1 MRSVFYF
8 YKMHG
13 FIKEV
18 INKII
23 ISNGTDI
30 SKVIIILPNKRSR
43 IFLKQEISKI
53 AKKTIFSP
61 LIYDIEEFMSLVS
74 GINKIS
80 DTELLFEFYNIY
92 LNQTK
97 KDDQQTFEEFISW
110 AKTLLRDF
118 SEIDR
123 ELCDTVSLFDYLNA
137 FKDLTHWSNY
147 EEETDLIKNY
157 KEFWGKIKLYH
168 NDLKV
173 KLLNVGMGYQGLIY
187 REACEQILGYT
198 ENRKSIKHI
207 FIGFNAL
214 SKSESEVIQE
224 IVNSNGEIYWDIDK
238 ALISSDYNNASLF
251 IESYLKEWPYYKKN
265 NIEITSNEYKKEKNI
280 QAIGTPKNI
289 GQVKYVGELL
299 HSMGKDELNNTAVI
313 LGDEKLLIPLIN
325 SIPSN
330 VKNINVTMG
339 YPLKNSNIYSFFYLL
354 INIHTKNQNSF
365 YYKSIISLVS
375 HELISPILN
384 NGLDLREKIRQGNLI
399 YMSKKNIIGLD
410 NENHLIYDLLF
421 SNWTNALDGV
431 SSCLKLINLIKKYY
445 SENPENDFINL
456 ELLYHV
462 NKIFLQI
469 NNSCEKLDYLKNIN
483 SLKIIFKELCEMNT
497 SPFSGEPVKGLQIM
511 GMLET
516 RLLNYKNIIVTSV
529 NEGILPVG
537 NNNNSFIPFEIKKA
551 NELQTFKEKDSVFAY
566 HFYRLIKRAQNIWLI
581 YNTEPDAM
589 NNGEQSRFITQI
601 EVEGIHSVNKNILIS
616 KTPVKQSVE
625 PSYSKTKLVQEKLN
639 SIVENGI
646 SASMLCLYAMD
657 QIKFFETYVLGL
669 REENV
674 EETIAAST
682 IGNIV
687 HDSLEIIY
695 KGYVGK
701 RLKIED
707 IEKMNK
713 LVSRTVNDVIKNYVR
728 EENMNKGKNVI
739 IIETVKKYVERV
751 IEMDRKVVENENDL
765 KIIAVEKEFE
775 TNIKDESKKY
785 KIRGK
790 IDRID
795 QVNGELRVIDYKSG
809 KKLNRRDITIKENE
823 EITKEKGIYNL
834 QLLIYMLATE
844 KKFKGKRIKS
854 GIINLK
860 NISDGV
866 LEGIFNGETS
876 LGSNELNNYKV
887 LIIDLITKILDKNLM
902 FKN

>member
-1 MRSVFYF
+1 
-8 YKMHG
+8 MHG

-30 SKVIIILPNKRSR
+30 SNVIIILPNKRSR

-80 DTELLFEFYNIY
+80 DTDLLFEFYNIY
-92 LNQTK
+92 LNRTK
-97 KDDQQTFEEFISW
+97 KDDQQLFEEFISW
-110 AKTLLRDF
+110 AKILLRDF

-123 ELCDTVSLFDYLNA
+123 ELCYTDSLFDYLNA

-168 NDLKV
+168 NDLKA

-187 REACEQILGYT
+187 REACEQILSYT
-198 ENRKSIKHI
+198 ENRKNIKHI

-224 IVNSNGEIYWDIDK
+224 IVNNNGEIYWDIDK
-238 ALISSDYNNASLF
+238 ALINSDYNNASLF
-251 IESYLKEWPYYKKN
+251 IESYLKEWPYYQKN

-299 HSMGKDELNNTAVI
+299 NSMSKDELNNTAVV
-313 LGDEKLLIPLIN
+313 LGDEKLLIPLLN

-330 VKNINVTMG
+330 VNNINVTMG

-354 INIHTKNQNSF
+354 INIHTNNQNSF
-365 YYKSIISLVS
+365 YYKNIISLVS

-410 NENHLIYDLLF
+410 KGNHLIYELLF
-421 SNWTNALDGV
+421 SKWTNAGDGIN
-431 SSCLKLINLIKKYY
+431 SCLKLIDLIRKYY

-456 ELLYHV
+456 ELLFHI

-469 NNSCEKLDYLKNIN
+469 NKSCEKLDYLKNIN

-537 NNNNSFIPFEIKKA
+537 NNNSSFIPFEIKKA

-625 PSYSKTKLVQEKLN
+625 PSYSKTKLVQEKLS

-657 QIKFFETYVLGL
+657 QIKFFETYILGL
-669 REENV
+669 KEEKI
-674 EETIAAST
+674 EETIASST

-707 IEKMNK
+707 LEKMNK
-713 LVSRTVNDVIKNYVR
+713 LVSTTVKDVIKNYMH
-728 EENMNKGKNVI
+728 EENNNKGKNVI

-751 IEMDRKVVENENDL
+751 IEIDRKVVENENDL
-765 KIIAVEKEFE
+765 RIIAVEKEFE
-775 TNIKDESKKY
+775 TKIKDGSKKY

-790 IDRID
+790 IDRVD

-809 KKLNRRDITIKENE
+809 KKISRRDVTIKEND

-834 QLLIYMLATE
+834 QLLIYMLGTE
-844 KKFKGKRIKS
+844 KEFKGKRIKS

-866 LEGIFNGETS
+866 IEGIFNGETS

-887 LIIDLITKILDKNLM
+887 LIIDLITRILDKNLM

>member
-53 AKKTIFSP
+53 VKKTIFSP
-61 LIYDIEEFMSLVS
+61 HIYDIEEFMSLVS

-123 ELCDTVSLFDYLNA
+123 ELCDTNSLFDYLNA

-147 EEETDLIKNY
+147 EEETELIKNY

-168 NDLKV
+168 NDLKT
-173 KLLNVGMGYQGLIY
+173 KLLNIGMGYQGLIY
-187 REACEQILGYT
+187 REACEQILSYT

-224 IVNSNGEIYWDIDK
+224 IVNGNGEIYWDIDK

-265 NIEITSNEYKKEKNI
+265 NIEIASNEYKKEKNI

-299 HSMGKDELNNTAVI
+299 HSMSKDELNNTAVV
-313 LGDEKLLIPLIN
+313 LGDEKLLIPLLN

-330 VKNINVTMG
+330 VNNINVTMG

-354 INIHTKNQNSF
+354 INIHTKSQNSF

-384 NGLDLREKIRQGNLI
+384 NGLDLREKIRQENLI
-399 YMSKKNIIGLD
+399 YMSKKDIINLD
-410 NENHLIYDLLF
+410 NGNHLIYKLLF
-421 SNWTNALDGV
+421 SKWKKAEDGV
-431 SSCLKLINLIKKYY
+431 SSCLKLIDLIKKYY

-456 ELLYHV
+456 ELLFHI

-469 NNSCEKLDYLKNIN
+469 NNSCEKLDYLKNVS

-601 EVEGIHSVNKNILIS
+601 EVEGIHLVNKNILIS

-639 SIVENGI
+639 SIIENGI

-669 REENV
+669 REENI
-674 EETIAAST
+674 EETIASST

-695 KGYVGK
+695 KDYVGK

-707 IEKMNK
+707 LEKMNK
-713 LVSRTVNDVIKNYVR
+713 LVSTTVKDVIKNYVR

-739 IIETVKKYVERV
+739 IIETVKRYVERV
-751 IEMDRKVVENENDL
+751 IEMDRKAVENENDL
-765 KIIAVEKEFE
+765 RIIAVEKEFE
-775 TNIKDESKKY
+775 TKIKDGSKKY
-785 KIRGK
+785 KIKGK

-795 QVNGELRVIDYKSG
+795 QINGELRVLDYKSG
-809 KKLNRRDITIKENE
+809 KKLNKRNLIIKDNE

-834 QLLIYMLATE
+834 QLLIYMLGTE
-844 KKFKGKRIKS
+844 KEFEGKRIKS

-866 LEGIFNGETS
+866 LEGIFKGETS

-887 LIIDLITKILDKNLM
+887 VIIDLITEILDKNLM

>member
-1 MRSVFYF
+1 
-8 YKMHG
+8 
-13 FIKEV
+13 
-18 INKII
+18 
-23 ISNGTDI
+23 
-30 SKVIIILPNKRSR
+30 
-43 IFLKQEISKI
+43 
-53 AKKTIFSP
+53 
-61 LIYDIEEFMSLVS
+61 
-74 GINKIS
+74 
-80 DTELLFEFYNIY
+80 
-92 LNQTK
+92 
-97 KDDQQTFEEFISW
+97 
-110 AKTLLRDF
+110 
-118 SEIDR
+118 
-123 ELCDTVSLFDYLNA
+123 
-137 FKDLTHWSNY
+137 
-147 EEETDLIKNY
+147 
-157 KEFWGKIKLYH
+157 
-168 NDLKV
+168 
-173 KLLNVGMGYQGLIY
+173 MGYQGLIY
-187 REACEQILGYT
+187 REACEQILSYT
-198 ENRKSIKHI
+198 ENRKNIKHI

-238 ALISSDYNNASLF
+238 ALINSDYNNASLF

-265 NIEITSNEYKKEKNI
+265 NIQVTSNEYKKEKNI
-280 QAIGTPKNI
+280 QATGTPKNI

-299 HSMGKDELNNTAVI
+299 HSMGKDELNNTAVV
-313 LGDEKLLIPLIN
+313 LGDEKLLIPLLN

-339 YPLKNSNIYSFFYLL
+339 YPLKNSNVYSFFYLL

-399 YMSKKNIIGLD
+399 YMSKKDIIDLD
-410 NENHLIYDLLF
+410 KENHLIYELLF
-421 SNWTNALDGV
+421 SKWTNAVDGI
-431 SSCLKLINLIKKYY
+431 SSCLKLIDLIKKYY

-456 ELLYHV
+456 ELLYHI

-537 NNNNSFIPFEIKKA
+537 NNNSSFIPFEIKKA

-625 PSYSKTKLVQEKLN
+625 PSYSKTKLVQEKLS

-657 QIKFFETYVLGL
+657 QIKFFETYILGL
-669 REENV
+669 KEEKI
-674 EETIAAST
+674 EETIASST

-707 IEKMNK
+707 LEKMNK
-713 LVSRTVNDVIKNYVR
+713 LVSTTVKDVIKNYMR
-728 EENMNKGKNVI
+728 EENNNKGKNVI

-751 IEMDRKVVENENDL
+751 IEIDRKVVENENDL
-765 KIIAVEKEFE
+765 RIIAVEKEFE
-775 TNIKDESKKY
+775 TKIKDGSKKY

-790 IDRID
+790 IDRVD

-809 KKLNRRDITIKENE
+809 KKISRRDVTIKEND

-834 QLLIYMLATE
+834 QLLIYMLGTE
-844 KKFKGKRIKS
+844 KEFKGKKIKS

-887 LIIDLITKILDKNLM
+887 LIIDLITRILDKNLM

>member
-187 REACEQILGYT
+187 REACEQILAYT

>member
-13 FIKEV
+13 FIKQV

-53 AKKTIFSP
+53 VKKTIFSP

-80 DTELLFEFYNIY
+80 ETELLFEFYNIY

-97 KDDQQTFEEFISW
+97 KDNQQTFEEFISW

-123 ELCDTVSLFDYLNA
+123 ELCDTNSLFDYLNA

-168 NDLKV
+168 NDLKA

-187 REACEQILGYT
+187 REACEQILSYT
-198 ENRKSIKHI
+198 ENRKNIKHI

-238 ALISSDYNNASLF
+238 ALINSDYNNASLF

-265 NIEITSNEYKKEKNI
+265 NIQVTSNEYKKEKNI
-280 QAIGTPKNI
+280 QATGTPKNI

-299 HSMGKDELNNTAVI
+299 HSMDKDELNNTAVV
-313 LGDEKLLIPLIN
+313 LGDEKLLIPLLN

-339 YPLKNSNIYSFFYLL
+339 YPLKNSNVYSFFYLL

-399 YMSKKNIIGLD
+399 YMSKKDIIDLD
-410 NENHLIYDLLF
+410 KENHLIYELLF
-421 SNWTNALDGV
+421 SKWTNAVDGI
-431 SSCLKLINLIKKYY
+431 SSCLKLIDLIKKYY

-456 ELLYHV
+456 ELLYHI

-537 NNNNSFIPFEIKKA
+537 NNNSSFIPFEIKKA

-625 PSYSKTKLVQEKLN
+625 PSYTKTKLVQEKLS

-657 QIKFFETYVLGL
+657 QIKFFETYILGL
-669 REENV
+669 KEEKI
-674 EETIAAST
+674 EETIASST

-707 IEKMNK
+707 LEKMNK
-713 LVSRTVNDVIKNYVR
+713 LVSTTVKDVIKNYMR
-728 EENMNKGKNVI
+728 EENNNKGKNVI

-751 IEMDRKVVENENDL
+751 IEIDRKVVEKENDL
-765 KIIAVEKEFE
+765 RIIAVEKEFE
-775 TNIKDESKKY
+775 TKIKDGSKKY

-790 IDRID
+790 IDRVD

-809 KKLNRRDITIKENE
+809 KKISRRDVTIKEND

-834 QLLIYMLATE
+834 QLLIYMLGTE
-844 KKFKGKRIKS
+844 KEFKGKKIKS

-866 LEGIFNGETS
+866 LEGIFNGESS

-887 LIIDLITKILDKNLM
+887 LIIDLITRILDKNLM

>member
-53 AKKTIFSP
+53 VKKTIFSP

-80 DTELLFEFYNIY
+80 ETELLFEFYNIY

-97 KDDQQTFEEFISW
+97 KDNQQTFEEFISW

-123 ELCDTVSLFDYLNA
+123 ELCDTDSLFDYLNA

-168 NDLKV
+168 NDLKA

-187 REACEQILGYT
+187 REACEQILSYT
-198 ENRKSIKHI
+198 ENRKNIKHI

-238 ALISSDYNNASLF
+238 ALINSDYNNASLF

-265 NIEITSNEYKKEKNI
+265 NIQVTSNEYKKEKNI
-280 QAIGTPKNI
+280 QATGTPKNI

-299 HSMGKDELNNTAVI
+299 HSMGKDELNNTAVV
-313 LGDEKLLIPLIN
+313 LGDEKLLIPLLN

-339 YPLKNSNIYSFFYLL
+339 YPLKNSNVYSFFYLL

-399 YMSKKNIIGLD
+399 YMSKKDIIDLD
-410 NENHLIYDLLF
+410 KENHLIYELLF
-421 SNWTNALDGV
+421 SKWTNAVDGI
-431 SSCLKLINLIKKYY
+431 SSCLKLIDLIKKYY

-456 ELLYHV
+456 ELLYHI

-537 NNNNSFIPFEIKKA
+537 NNNSSFIPFEIKKA

-625 PSYSKTKLVQEKLN
+625 PSYSKTKLVQEKLS

-657 QIKFFETYVLGL
+657 QIKFFETYILGL
-669 REENV
+669 KEEKI
-674 EETIAAST
+674 EETIASST

-707 IEKMNK
+707 LEKMNK
-713 LVSRTVNDVIKNYVR
+713 LVSTTVKDVIKNYMR
-728 EENMNKGKNVI
+728 EENNNKGKNVI

-751 IEMDRKVVENENDL
+751 IEIDRKVVENENDL
-765 KIIAVEKEFE
+765 RIIAVEKEFE
-775 TNIKDESKKY
+775 TKIKDGSKKY

-790 IDRID
+790 IDRVD

-809 KKLNRRDITIKENE
+809 KKISRRDVIIKEND

-834 QLLIYMLATE
+834 QLLIYMLGTE
-844 KKFKGKRIKS
+844 KEFKGKRIKS

-887 LIIDLITKILDKNLM
+887 IIIDLITRILDKNLM

>member
-13 FIKEV
+13 FIKQV

-53 AKKTIFSP
+53 VKKTIFSP

-80 DTELLFEFYNIY
+80 ETELLFEFYNIY

-97 KDDQQTFEEFISW
+97 KDNQQTFEEFISW

-123 ELCDTVSLFDYLNA
+123 ELCDTDSLFGYLNA

-168 NDLKV
+168 NDLKA

-187 REACEQILGYT
+187 REACEQILSYT
-198 ENRKSIKHI
+198 ENRKNIKHI

-238 ALISSDYNNASLF
+238 ALINSDYNNASLF

-265 NIEITSNEYKKEKNI
+265 NIQVTSNEYKKEKNI
-280 QAIGTPKNI
+280 QATGTPKNI

-299 HSMGKDELNNTAVI
+299 HSMGKDELNNTAVV
-313 LGDEKLLIPLIN
+313 LGDEKLLIPLLN

-339 YPLKNSNIYSFFYLL
+339 YPLKNSNVYSFFYLL

-399 YMSKKNIIGLD
+399 YMSKKDIIDLD
-410 NENHLIYDLLF
+410 KENHLIYELLF
-421 SNWTNALDGV
+421 SKWTNAVDGI
-431 SSCLKLINLIKKYY
+431 SSCLKLIDLIKKYY

-456 ELLYHV
+456 ELLYHI

-537 NNNNSFIPFEIKKA
+537 NNNSSFIPFEIKKA
-551 NELQTFKEKDSVFAY
+551 NELQTFKDKDSVFAY

-625 PSYSKTKLVQEKLN
+625 PSYSKTKLVQEKLS

-657 QIKFFETYVLGL
+657 QIKFFETYILGL
-669 REENV
+669 KEEKI
-674 EETIAAST
+674 EETIASST

-707 IEKMNK
+707 LEKMNK
-713 LVSRTVNDVIKNYVR
+713 LVSTTVKDVIKNYMR
-728 EENMNKGKNVI
+728 EENNNKGKNVI

-751 IEMDRKVVENENDL
+751 IEIDRKVVENENDL
-765 KIIAVEKEFE
+765 RIIAVEKEFE
-775 TNIKDESKKY
+775 TKIKDGSKKY

-790 IDRID
+790 IDRVD

-809 KKLNRRDITIKENE
+809 KKISRRDVTIKEND

-834 QLLIYMLATE
+834 QLLIYMLGTE
-844 KKFKGKRIKS
+844 KEFKGKKIKS

-887 LIIDLITKILDKNLM
+887 LIIDLITRILDKNLM

>member
-1 MRSVFYF
+1 
-8 YKMHG
+8 MHG

-43 IFLKQEISKI
+43 IFLKQGISKI
-53 AKKTIFSP
+53 VKKTIFSP

-80 DTELLFEFYNIY
+80 ETELLFEFYNIY

-97 KDDQQTFEEFISW
+97 KDNQQTFEEFISW

-123 ELCDTVSLFDYLNA
+123 ELCDTDSLFDYLNA

-168 NDLKV
+168 NDLKA

-187 REACEQILGYT
+187 REACEQILSYT
-198 ENRKSIKHI
+198 ENRKNIKHI

-238 ALISSDYNNASLF
+238 ALINSDYNNASLF

-265 NIEITSNEYKKEKNI
+265 NIQVTSNEYKKEKNI
-280 QAIGTPKNI
+280 QATGTPKNI

-299 HSMGKDELNNTAVI
+299 HSMGKDELNNTAVV
-313 LGDEKLLIPLIN
+313 LGDEKLLIPLLN

-339 YPLKNSNIYSFFYLL
+339 YPLKNSNVYSFFYLL

-399 YMSKKNIIGLD
+399 YMSKKDIIDLD
-410 NENHLIYDLLF
+410 KENHLIYELLF
-421 SNWTNALDGV
+421 SKWTNAVDGI
-431 SSCLKLINLIKKYY
+431 SSCLKLIDLIKKYY

-456 ELLYHV
+456 ELLYHI

-537 NNNNSFIPFEIKKA
+537 NNNSSFIPFEIKKA

-625 PSYSKTKLVQEKLN
+625 PSYSKTKLVQEKLS

-657 QIKFFETYVLGL
+657 QIKFFETYILGL
-669 REENV
+669 KEEKI
-674 EETIAAST
+674 EETIASST

-707 IEKMNK
+707 LEKMNK
-713 LVSRTVNDVIKNYVR
+713 LVSTTVKDVIKNYMR
-728 EENMNKGKNVI
+728 EENNNKGKNVI

-751 IEMDRKVVENENDL
+751 IEIDRKVVENENDL
-765 KIIAVEKEFE
+765 RIIAVEKEFE
-775 TNIKDESKKY
+775 TKIKDGSKKY

-790 IDRID
+790 IDRVD

-809 KKLNRRDITIKENE
+809 KKISRRDVTIKGNE

-834 QLLIYMLATE
+834 QLLIYMLGTE
-844 KKFKGKRIKS
+844 KEFKGKKIKS

-887 LIIDLITKILDKNLM
+887 IIIDLITRILDKNLM

>member
-1 MRSVFYF
+1 
-8 YKMHG
+8 MHG

-53 AKKTIFSP
+53 VKKTIFSP

-80 DTELLFEFYNIY
+80 ETELLFEFYNIY

-97 KDDQQTFEEFISW
+97 KDNQQTFEEFISW

-123 ELCDTVSLFDYLNA
+123 ELCDTDSLFDYLNA

-168 NDLKV
+168 NDLKA

-187 REACEQILGYT
+187 REACEQILSYT
-198 ENRKSIKHI
+198 ENRKNIKHI

-238 ALISSDYNNASLF
+238 ALINSDYNNASLF

-265 NIEITSNEYKKEKNI
+265 NIQVTSNEYKKEKNI
-280 QAIGTPKNI
+280 QATGTPKNI

-299 HSMGKDELNNTAVI
+299 HSMGKDELNNTAVV
-313 LGDEKLLIPLIN
+313 LGDEKLLIPLLN

-339 YPLKNSNIYSFFYLL
+339 YPLKNSNVYSFFYLL

-399 YMSKKNIIGLD
+399 YMSKKDIIDLD
-410 NENHLIYDLLF
+410 KENHLIYELLF
-421 SNWTNALDGV
+421 SKWTNAVDGI
-431 SSCLKLINLIKKYY
+431 SSCLKLIDLIKKYY

-456 ELLYHV
+456 ELLYHI

-537 NNNNSFIPFEIKKA
+537 NNNSSFIPFEIKKA

-625 PSYSKTKLVQEKLN
+625 PSYSKTKLVQEKLS

-657 QIKFFETYVLGL
+657 QIKFFETYILGL
-669 REENV
+669 KEEKI
-674 EETIAAST
+674 EETIASST

-707 IEKMNK
+707 LEKMNK
-713 LVSRTVNDVIKNYVR
+713 LVSTTVKDVIKNYMR
-728 EENMNKGKNVI
+728 EENNNKGKNVI

-751 IEMDRKVVENENDL
+751 IEIDRKVVENENDL
-765 KIIAVEKEFE
+765 RIIAVEKEFE
-775 TNIKDESKKY
+775 TKIKDGSKKY

-790 IDRID
+790 IDRVD

-809 KKLNRRDITIKENE
+809 KKISRRDVTIKEND

-834 QLLIYMLATE
+834 QLLIYMLGTE
-844 KKFKGKRIKS
+844 KEFKGKRIKS

-887 LIIDLITKILDKNLM
+887 LIIDLITRILDKNLM

>member
-53 AKKTIFSP
+53 VKKTIFSP

-80 DTELLFEFYNIY
+80 ETELLFEFYNIY

-97 KDDQQTFEEFISW
+97 KDNQQTFEEFISW

-123 ELCDTVSLFDYLNA
+123 ELCDTDSLFGYLNA

-168 NDLKV
+168 NDLKA

-187 REACEQILGYT
+187 REACEQILSYT
-198 ENRKSIKHI
+198 ENRKNIKHI

-238 ALISSDYNNASLF
+238 ALINSDYNNASLF

-265 NIEITSNEYKKEKNI
+265 NIQVTSNEYKKEKNI
-280 QAIGTPKNI
+280 QATGTPKNI

-299 HSMGKDELNNTAVI
+299 HSMGKDELNNTAIV
-313 LGDEKLLIPLIN
+313 LGDEKLLIPLLN

-339 YPLKNSNIYSFFYLL
+339 YPLKNSNVYSFFYLL

-399 YMSKKNIIGLD
+399 YMSKKDIIDLD
-410 NENHLIYDLLF
+410 KENHLIYELLF
-421 SNWTNALDGV
+421 SKWTNAVDGI
-431 SSCLKLINLIKKYY
+431 SSCLKLIDLIKKYY

-456 ELLYHV
+456 ELLYHI

-537 NNNNSFIPFEIKKA
+537 NNNSSFIPFEIKKA

-625 PSYSKTKLVQEKLN
+625 PSYSKTKLVQEKLS

-657 QIKFFETYVLGL
+657 QIKFFETYILGL
-669 REENV
+669 KEEKI
-674 EETIAAST
+674 EETIASST

-707 IEKMNK
+707 LEKMNK
-713 LVSRTVNDVIKNYVR
+713 LVSTTVKDVIKNYMR
-728 EENMNKGKNVI
+728 EENNNKGKNVI

-751 IEMDRKVVENENDL
+751 IEIDRKVVENENDL
-765 KIIAVEKEFE
+765 RIIAVEKEFE
-775 TNIKDESKKY
+775 TKIKDGSKKY

-790 IDRID
+790 IDRVD

-809 KKLNRRDITIKENE
+809 KKISRRDVTIKGNE

-834 QLLIYMLATE
+834 QLLIYMLGTE
-844 KKFKGKRIKS
+844 KEFKGKKIKS

-887 LIIDLITKILDKNLM
+887 LIIDLITRILDKNLM

>member
-53 AKKTIFSP
+53 VKKTIFSP

-80 DTELLFEFYNIY
+80 DTDLLFEFYNIY

-97 KDDQQTFEEFISW
+97 KDNQQTFEEFISW

-123 ELCDTVSLFDYLNA
+123 ELCDTDSLFGYLNA

-168 NDLKV
+168 NDLKA

-187 REACEQILGYT
+187 REACEQILSYT
-198 ENRKSIKHI
+198 ENRKNIKHI

-238 ALISSDYNNASLF
+238 ALINSDYNNASLF

-265 NIEITSNEYKKEKNI
+265 NIQVTSNEYKKEKNI
-280 QAIGTPKNI
+280 QATGTPKNI

-299 HSMGKDELNNTAVI
+299 HSMGKDELNNTAVV
-313 LGDEKLLIPLIN
+313 LGDEKLLIPLLN

-339 YPLKNSNIYSFFYLL
+339 YPLKNSNVYSFFYLL

-399 YMSKKNIIGLD
+399 YMSKKDIIDLD
-410 NENHLIYDLLF
+410 KENHLIYELLF
-421 SNWTNALDGV
+421 SKWTNAVDGI
-431 SSCLKLINLIKKYY
+431 SSCLKLIDLIKKYY

-456 ELLYHV
+456 ELLYHI

-537 NNNNSFIPFEIKKA
+537 NNNSSFIPFEIKKA

-625 PSYSKTKLVQEKLN
+625 PSYSKTKLVQEKLS

-657 QIKFFETYVLGL
+657 QIKFFETYILGL
-669 REENV
+669 KEEKI
-674 EETIAAST
+674 EETIASST

-707 IEKMNK
+707 LEKMNK
-713 LVSRTVNDVIKNYVR
+713 LVSTTVKDVIKNYMR
-728 EENMNKGKNVI
+728 EENNNKGKNVI

-751 IEMDRKVVENENDL
+751 IEIDRKVVENENDL
-765 KIIAVEKEFE
+765 RIIAVEKEFE
-775 TNIKDESKKY
+775 TKIKDGSKKY

-790 IDRID
+790 IDRVD

-809 KKLNRRDITIKENE
+809 KKISRRDVTIKEND

-834 QLLIYMLATE
+834 QLLIYMLGTE
-844 KKFKGKRIKS
+844 KEFKGKRIKS

-887 LIIDLITKILDKNLM
+887 LIIDLITRILDKNLM

>member
-43 IFLKQEISKI
+43 VFLKQEISKI
-53 AKKTIFSP
+53 VKKTIFSP

-80 DTELLFEFYNIY
+80 ETELLFEFYNIY

-97 KDDQQTFEEFISW
+97 KDNQQTFEEFISW

-123 ELCDTVSLFDYLNA
+123 ELCDTDSLFDYLNA

-147 EEETDLIKNY
+147 EQETDLIKNY

-168 NDLKV
+168 NDLKA
-173 KLLNVGMGYQGLIY
+173 KLLNVGSGYQGLIY
-187 REACEQILGYT
+187 REACEQILSYT

-238 ALISSDYNNASLF
+238 ALINSDYNNASLF

-265 NIEITSNEYKKEKNI
+265 NIEIASNEYKKEKNI
-280 QAIGTPKNI
+280 HAIGTPKNI

-299 HSMGKDELNNTAVI
+299 HSMGKDELNNTAIV

-354 INIHTKNQNSF
+354 IKSHAKNQNSF
-365 YYKSIISLVS
+365 YYKNIISLVS

-384 NGLDLREKIRQGNLI
+384 NGLDLREKIRHGNLI
-399 YMSKKNIIGLD
+399 YMSKKNIIDLD
-410 NENHLIYDLLF
+410 NENHLIYELLF
-421 SNWTNALDGV
+421 SKWTNALDGI
-431 SSCLKLINLIKKYY
+431 SSCLKLIDLIKKYY

-456 ELLYHV
+456 ELLFHI

-601 EVEGIHSVNKNILIS
+601 EVEGIHLVDKNILIS
-616 KTPVKQSVE
+616 KTPMKQSVV
-625 PSYSKTKLVQEKLN
+625 PSYSKTKLVKEKLN
-639 SIVENGI
+639 SIIENGI

-669 REENV
+669 REENI
-674 EETIAAST
+674 EETIASST

-695 KGYVGK
+695 RGYVGK
-701 RLKIED
+701 QLKIED
-707 IEKMNK
+707 LEKMNT
-713 LVSRTVNDVIKNYVR
+713 LVSTTVKEVIKNYVR
-728 EENMNKGKNVI
+728 EENIYKGKNVI
-739 IIETVKKYVERV
+739 IIKTVKRYVERV
-751 IEMDRKVVENENDL
+751 IELDKKVLESKNDL
-765 KIIAVEKEFE
+765 TIVAVEKEFE
-775 TNIKDESKKY
+775 TEIKDSSNKY

-795 QVNGELRVIDYKSG
+795 KINGELRVIDYKSG
-809 KKLNRRDITIKENE
+809 KKLNRRNLTVKDKEDII
-823 EITKEKGIYNL
+823 KEKGVYNL
-834 QLLIYMLATE
+834 QLLIYMLGIE
-844 KKFKGKRIKS
+844 KELKDKKIKS

-866 LEGIFNGETS
+866 LEGVFNGKTS
-876 LGSNELNNYKV
+876 FDRNELKNYKL
-887 LIIDLITKILDKNLM
+887 LIIELITRILDKNLM

>member
-53 AKKTIFSP
+53 VKKTIFSP

-80 DTELLFEFYNIY
+80 DTDLLFEFYNIY

-97 KDDQQTFEEFISW
+97 KDNQQTFEEFISW

-123 ELCDTVSLFDYLNA
+123 ELCDTDSLFGYLNA

-168 NDLKV
+168 NDLKA

-187 REACEQILGYT
+187 REACEQILSYT
-198 ENRKSIKHI
+198 ENRKNIKHI

-238 ALISSDYNNASLF
+238 ALINSDYNNASLF

-265 NIEITSNEYKKEKNI
+265 NIQVTSNEYKKEKNI
-280 QAIGTPKNI
+280 QATGTPKNI

-299 HSMGKDELNNTAVI
+299 HSMGKDELNNTAVV
-313 LGDEKLLIPLIN
+313 LGDEKLLIPLLN

-339 YPLKNSNIYSFFYLL
+339 YPLKNSNVYSFFYLL

-399 YMSKKNIIGLD
+399 YMSKKDIIDLD
-410 NENHLIYDLLF
+410 KENHLIYELLF
-421 SNWTNALDGV
+421 SKWTNAIDGI
-431 SSCLKLINLIKKYY
+431 SSCLKLIDLIKKYY

-456 ELLYHV
+456 ELLYHI

-537 NNNNSFIPFEIKKA
+537 NNNSSFIPFEIKKA

-625 PSYSKTKLVQEKLN
+625 PSYSKTKLVQEKLS

-657 QIKFFETYVLGL
+657 QIKFFETYILGL
-669 REENV
+669 KEEKI
-674 EETIAAST
+674 EETIASST

-707 IEKMNK
+707 LEKMNK
-713 LVSRTVNDVIKNYVR
+713 LVSTTVKDVIKNYMR
-728 EENMNKGKNVI
+728 EENNNKGKNVI

-751 IEMDRKVVENENDL
+751 IEIDRKVVENENDL
-765 KIIAVEKEFE
+765 RIIAVEKEFE
-775 TNIKDESKKY
+775 TKIKDGSKKY

-790 IDRID
+790 IDRVD

-809 KKLNRRDITIKENE
+809 KKISRRDVTIKENN

-834 QLLIYMLATE
+834 QLLIYMLGTE
-844 KKFKGKRIKS
+844 KEFKGKKIKS

-887 LIIDLITKILDKNLM
+887 IIIDLITRILDKNLM

>member
-53 AKKTIFSP
+53 VKKTIFSP

-80 DTELLFEFYNIY
+80 ETELLFEFYNIY

-97 KDDQQTFEEFISW
+97 KDNQQTFEEFISW

-123 ELCDTVSLFDYLNA
+123 ELCDTDSLFDYLNA

-168 NDLKV
+168 NDLKA

-187 REACEQILGYT
+187 REACEQILSYT
-198 ENRKSIKHI
+198 ENRKNIKHI

-238 ALISSDYNNASLF
+238 ALINSDYNNASLF

-265 NIEITSNEYKKEKNI
+265 NIQVTSNEYKKEKNI
-280 QAIGTPKNI
+280 QATGTPKNI

-299 HSMGKDELNNTAVI
+299 HSMGKDELNNTAVV
-313 LGDEKLLIPLIN
+313 LGDEKLLIPLLN

-339 YPLKNSNIYSFFYLL
+339 YPLKNSNVYSFFYLL

-399 YMSKKNIIGLD
+399 YMSKKDIIDLD
-410 NENHLIYDLLF
+410 KENHLIYELLF
-421 SNWTNALDGV
+421 SKWTNAVDGI
-431 SSCLKLINLIKKYY
+431 SSCLKLIDLIKKYY

-456 ELLYHV
+456 ELLYHI

-537 NNNNSFIPFEIKKA
+537 NNNSSFIPFEIKKA

-625 PSYSKTKLVQEKLN
+625 PSYSKTKLVQEKLS

-646 SASMLCLYAMD
+646 SASMLCLYALD
-657 QIKFFETYVLGL
+657 QIKFFETYILGL
-669 REENV
+669 KEEKI
-674 EETIAAST
+674 EETIASST

-707 IEKMNK
+707 LEKMNK
-713 LVSRTVNDVIKNYVR
+713 LVSTTVKDVIKNYMR
-728 EENMNKGKNVI
+728 EENNNKGKNVI

-751 IEMDRKVVENENDL
+751 IEIDRKVVENENDL
-765 KIIAVEKEFE
+765 RIIAVEKEFE
-775 TNIKDESKKY
+775 TKIKDGSKKY

-790 IDRID
+790 IDRVD

-809 KKLNRRDITIKENE
+809 KKISRRDVTIKENN

-834 QLLIYMLATE
+834 QLLIYMLGTE
-844 KKFKGKRIKS
+844 KEFKGKKIKS

-887 LIIDLITKILDKNLM
+887 LIIDLITRILDKNLM

>member
-53 AKKTIFSP
+53 VKKTIFSP

-80 DTELLFEFYNIY
+80 ETELLFEFYNIY

-97 KDDQQTFEEFISW
+97 KDNQQTFEEFISW

-123 ELCDTVSLFDYLNA
+123 ELCDTDSLFDYLNA

-168 NDLKV
+168 NDLKA

-187 REACEQILGYT
+187 REACEQILSYT
-198 ENRKSIKHI
+198 ENRKNIKHI

-238 ALISSDYNNASLF
+238 ALINSDYNNASLF

-265 NIEITSNEYKKEKNI
+265 NIQVTSNEYKKEKNI
-280 QAIGTPKNI
+280 QATGTPKNI

-299 HSMGKDELNNTAVI
+299 HSMGKDELNNTAVV
-313 LGDEKLLIPLIN
+313 LGDEKLLIPLLN

-339 YPLKNSNIYSFFYLL
+339 YPLKNSNVYSFFYLL

-399 YMSKKNIIGLD
+399 YMSKKDIIDLD
-410 NENHLIYDLLF
+410 KENHLIYELLF
-421 SNWTNALDGV
+421 SKWTNAVDGI
-431 SSCLKLINLIKKYY
+431 SSCLKLIDLIKKYY

-456 ELLYHV
+456 ELLYHI

-537 NNNNSFIPFEIKKA
+537 NNNSSFIPFEIKKA

-625 PSYSKTKLVQEKLN
+625 PSYSKTKLVQEKLS

-657 QIKFFETYVLGL
+657 QIKFFETYILGL
-669 REENV
+669 KEEKI
-674 EETIAAST
+674 EETIASST

-707 IEKMNK
+707 LEKMNK
-713 LVSRTVNDVIKNYVR
+713 LVSTTVKDVIKNYMR
-728 EENMNKGKNVI
+728 EENNNKGKNVI

-751 IEMDRKVVENENDL
+751 IEIDRKVVENENDL
-765 KIIAVEKEFE
+765 RIIAVEKEFE
-775 TNIKDESKKY
+775 TKIKDGSKKY

-790 IDRID
+790 IDRVD

-809 KKLNRRDITIKENE
+809 KKISRRDVTIKEND

-834 QLLIYMLATE
+834 QLLIYMLGTE
-844 KKFKGKRIKS
+844 KEFKGKKIKS

-866 LEGIFNGETS
+866 LEGIFNGESS

-887 LIIDLITKILDKNLM
+887 LIVDLITRILDKNLM

>member
-1 MRSVFYF
+1 
-8 YKMHG
+8 
-13 FIKEV
+13 
-18 INKII
+18 
-23 ISNGTDI
+23 
-30 SKVIIILPNKRSR
+30 
-43 IFLKQEISKI
+43 
-53 AKKTIFSP
+53 
-61 LIYDIEEFMSLVS
+61 
-74 GINKIS
+74 
-80 DTELLFEFYNIY
+80 
-92 LNQTK
+92 
-97 KDDQQTFEEFISW
+97 
-110 AKTLLRDF
+110 
-118 SEIDR
+118 
-123 ELCDTVSLFDYLNA
+123 
-137 FKDLTHWSNY
+137 
-147 EEETDLIKNY
+147 
-157 KEFWGKIKLYH
+157 
-168 NDLKV
+168 
-173 KLLNVGMGYQGLIY
+173 
-187 REACEQILGYT
+187 
-198 ENRKSIKHI
+198 
-207 FIGFNAL
+207 
-214 SKSESEVIQE
+214 
-224 IVNSNGEIYWDIDK
+224 
-238 ALISSDYNNASLF
+238 
-251 IESYLKEWPYYKKN
+251 
-265 NIEITSNEYKKEKNI
+265 
-280 QAIGTPKNI
+280 
-289 GQVKYVGELL
+289 
-299 HSMGKDELNNTAVI
+299 MGKDELNNTAVV
-313 LGDEKLLIPLIN
+313 LGDEKLLIPLLN

-339 YPLKNSNIYSFFYLL
+339 YPLKNSNVYSFFYLL
-354 INIHTKNQNSF
+354 INIHTKNQKSF

-399 YMSKKNIIGLD
+399 YMSKKDIIDLD
-410 NENHLIYDLLF
+410 KENHLIYELLF
-421 SNWTNALDGV
+421 SKWTNAVDGI
-431 SSCLKLINLIKKYY
+431 SSCLKLIDLIKKYY

-456 ELLYHV
+456 ELLYHI

-537 NNNNSFIPFEIKKA
+537 NNNSSFIPFEIKKA

-625 PSYSKTKLVQEKLN
+625 PSYSKTKLVQEKLS

-657 QIKFFETYVLGL
+657 QIKFFETYILGL
-669 REENV
+669 KEEKI
-674 EETIAAST
+674 EETIASST

-707 IEKMNK
+707 LEKMNK
-713 LVSRTVNDVIKNYVR
+713 LVSTTVKDVIKNYVR
-728 EENMNKGKNVI
+728 EENNNKGKNVI

-751 IEMDRKVVENENDL
+751 IEIDRKVVENENDL
-765 KIIAVEKEFE
+765 RIIAVEKEFE
-775 TNIKDESKKY
+775 TKIKDGSKKY

-790 IDRID
+790 IDRVD
-795 QVNGELRVIDYKSG
+795 RVNGELRVIDYKSG
-809 KKLNRRDITIKENE
+809 KKISRRDVTIKEND

-834 QLLIYMLATE
+834 QLLIYMLGTE
-844 KKFKGKRIKS
+844 KEFKGKKIKS

-887 LIIDLITKILDKNLM
+887 LIIDLITRILDKNLM

>member
-1 MRSVFYF
+1 
-8 YKMHG
+8 MHG

-43 IFLKQEISKI
+43 IFLKQGISKI
-53 AKKTIFSP
+53 VKKTIFSP

-80 DTELLFEFYNIY
+80 ETELLFEFYNIY

-97 KDDQQTFEEFISW
+97 KDNQQTFEEFISW

-123 ELCDTVSLFDYLNA
+123 ELCDTDSLFDYLNA

-168 NDLKV
+168 NDLKA

-187 REACEQILGYT
+187 REACEQILSYT
-198 ENRKSIKHI
+198 ENRKNIKHI

-238 ALISSDYNNASLF
+238 ALINSDYNNASLF

-265 NIEITSNEYKKEKNI
+265 NIQVTSNEYKKEKNI
-280 QAIGTPKNI
+280 QATGTPKNI

-299 HSMGKDELNNTAVI
+299 HSMGKDELNNTAVV
-313 LGDEKLLIPLIN
+313 LGDEKLLIPLLN

-339 YPLKNSNIYSFFYLL
+339 YPLKNSNVYSFFYLL

-399 YMSKKNIIGLD
+399 YMSKKDIIDLD
-410 NENHLIYDLLF
+410 KENHLIYELLF
-421 SNWTNALDGV
+421 SKWTNAVDGI
-431 SSCLKLINLIKKYY
+431 SSCLKLIDLIKKYY

-456 ELLYHV
+456 ELLYHI

-537 NNNNSFIPFEIKKA
+537 NNNSSFIPFEIKKA
-551 NELQTFKEKDSVFAY
+551 NELQTFKDKDSVFAY

-625 PSYSKTKLVQEKLN
+625 PSYSKTKLVQEKLS

-657 QIKFFETYVLGL
+657 QIKFFETYILGL
-669 REENV
+669 KEEKI
-674 EETIAAST
+674 EETIASST

-707 IEKMNK
+707 LEKMNK
-713 LVSRTVNDVIKNYVR
+713 LVSTTVKDVIKNYMR
-728 EENMNKGKNVI
+728 EENNNKGKNVI

-751 IEMDRKVVENENDL
+751 IEIDRKVVENENDL
-765 KIIAVEKEFE
+765 RIIAVEKEFE
-775 TNIKDESKKY
+775 TKIKDGSKKY

-790 IDRID
+790 IDRVD

-809 KKLNRRDITIKENE
+809 KKISRRDVTIKEND

-834 QLLIYMLATE
+834 QLLIYMLGTE
-844 KKFKGKRIKS
+844 KEFKGKRIKS

-887 LIIDLITKILDKNLM
+887 IIIDLITRILDKNLM

>member
-43 IFLKQEISKI
+43 IFLKQGISKI
-53 AKKTIFSP
+53 VKKTIFSP

-80 DTELLFEFYNIY
+80 ETELLFEFYNIY

-97 KDDQQTFEEFISW
+97 KDNQQTFEEFISW

-123 ELCDTVSLFDYLNA
+123 ELCDTDSLFDYLNA

-168 NDLKV
+168 NDLKA

-187 REACEQILGYT
+187 REACEQILSYT
-198 ENRKSIKHI
+198 ENRKNIKHI

-238 ALISSDYNNASLF
+238 ALINSDYNNASLF

-265 NIEITSNEYKKEKNI
+265 NIQVTSNEYKKEKNI
-280 QAIGTPKNI
+280 QATGTPKNI

-299 HSMGKDELNNTAVI
+299 HSMDKDELNNTAVV
-313 LGDEKLLIPLIN
+313 LGDEKLLIPLLN

-339 YPLKNSNIYSFFYLL
+339 YPLKNSNVYSFFYLL

-399 YMSKKNIIGLD
+399 YMSKKDIIDLD
-410 NENHLIYDLLF
+410 KENHLIYELLF
-421 SNWTNALDGV
+421 SKWTNAVDGI
-431 SSCLKLINLIKKYY
+431 SSCLKLIDLIKKYY

-456 ELLYHV
+456 ELLYHI

-537 NNNNSFIPFEIKKA
+537 NNNSSFIPFEIKKA

-625 PSYSKTKLVQEKLN
+625 PSYSKTKLVQEKLS

-657 QIKFFETYVLGL
+657 QIKFFETYILGL
-669 REENV
+669 KEEKI
-674 EETIAAST
+674 EETIASST

-707 IEKMNK
+707 LEKMNK
-713 LVSRTVNDVIKNYVR
+713 LVSTTVKDVIKNYMR
-728 EENMNKGKNVI
+728 EENNNKGKNVI

-751 IEMDRKVVENENDL
+751 IEIDRKVVENENDL
-765 KIIAVEKEFE
+765 RIIAVEKEFE
-775 TNIKDESKKY
+775 TKIKDGSKKY

-790 IDRID
+790 IDRVD

-809 KKLNRRDITIKENE
+809 KKISRRDVTIKEND

-844 KKFKGKRIKS
+844 KEFKGKRIKS

-887 LIIDLITKILDKNLM
+887 LIIDLITRILDKNLM